1 MIAELSLEQKI
12 GTQPKKIWQD
22 FQMQIMFIAVDF
34 DTYKELE
41 FLKVSTHNIVL

>member
-1 MIAELSLEQKI
+1 MIAKLSLKQKI

-34 DTYKELE
+34 DTLQGVRISEGK
-41 FLKVSTHNIVL
+41 HA